1 MRQRVG
7 IARALAVRPA
17 ILLMDEPLSA
27 LDSQTRELLM
37 EDFIRLLA
45 DGGWA
50 RSMSRIISRKRCG
63 SPTASWCCRGGPAA
77 SARSST
83 IPMTRAER
91 GDIDARGKLLALAE
105 RVVVADPRT
114 RRSMPSARS
123 SMLDRATAG
132 SNAGDETDAR
142 GRSHFAARALRRT
155 PAAIRGWIALAL
167 VIALWQLA
175 GSAGWVN
182 PLFLPPPSAIAL
194 RDLEARD
201 VGRAV
206 AALSASIMRIGS
218 GWMLGTV
225 AGVIVGFAIGL
236 SSLARGVG
244 ITFISALFPIP
255 KIALL
260 PLLILWLGIG
270 EEPKIATIALG
281 VFFSTAISVYSGVD
295 AVPRNLIR
303 MAQSFNVPFPA
314 IVRRVI
320 WPGALPSILAGFRI
334 TASVALLLVVS
345 AEMIGAQF
353 GIGAFVLQAG
363 NLMQTDQLLAG
374 VVILSVFGLAV
385 GKLINLL
392 ESAAAA
398 LAVRL
403 HPVCARRAQASY
415 R

>member
-45 DGGWA
+45 DGAMGA
-50 RSMSRIISRKRCG
+50 VYVTHNLEEAVRLADRIVVLSRRPGRV
-63 SPTASWCCRGGPAA
+63 REVV
-77 SARSST
+77 T
-83 IPMTRAER
+83 IPMTRDER
-91 GDIDARGKLLALAE
+91 GGIDARGKLLTPAKRA
-105 RVVVADPRT
+105 VVADPRGGD
-114 RRSMPSARS
+114 RRR
-123 SMLDRATAG
+123 
-132 SNAGDETDAR
+132 AR
-142 GRSHFAARALRRT
+142 GPACLTARRHRIRNRTRASRGRWNFAARGFT
-155 PAAIRGWIALAL
+155 PSAGRYSGWIALAL

-182 PLFLPPPSAIAL
+182 PLFLPPPSAIAIAIYKL
-194 RDLEARD
+194 AMS
-201 VGRAV
+201 G
-206 AALSASIMRIGS
+206 ALWQHVSASVIRIGS

-225 AGVIVGFAIGL
+225 AGVIVGFGIGL
-236 SSLARGVG
+236 STLARGVG

-303 MAQSFNVPFPA
+303 MAQSFNVPFHA

-374 VVILSVFGLAV
+374 VVILSLFGLAV
-385 GKLINLL
+385 GKLINMLEARLL
-392 ESAAAA
+392 HW
-398 LAVRL
+398 R
-403 HPVCARRAQASY
+403 
-415 R
+415 